1 MSAACAPLWAV
12 AENGSEDQ
20 CTISVVVPSVGR
32 GALAEI
38 VRRSLEQ
45 GALEVVVVADANPEA
60 VSRVLDLW
68 LASGD
73 ARVRMVAGPGRGVA
87 LARQRGVEAAQ
98 GDLVVL
104 LDDDVV
110 PEPGLLDGHRRVHA
124 AGPNRVV
131 IGYLPVAPEIV
142 ARSVAA
148 SIYSSDYEAECRE
161 WEDDPSRVLLS
172 LWAGNYSMRSEDC
185 ARVSQ
190 ADGSFLNSLLEDEEF
205 GLRCRAGGF
214 EGVFD
219 RSLASTHHYERPVA
233 AFLKSARAQALAS
246 RQLHEMYPDLA
257 PIFDGRP
264 ALPKPAQLIVA
275 ASLLPGVGRLVRAAV
290 VWLATKL
297 GAGAPNRLNVRAA
310 VLARVVVQVAD

>member
-1 MSAACAPLWAV
+1 MWAV
-12 AENGSEDQ
+12 TENGSEDQ
-20 CTISVVVPSVGR
+20 GSISVVVPSVGR
-32 GALAEI
+32 GFVAEI

-45 GALEVVVVADANPEA
+45 GALEVVVVADANPED
-60 VSRVLDLW
+60 VSRVLNPW

-87 LARQRGVEAAQ
+87 LARQAGVVAAL
-98 GDLVVL
+98 GDLVLL

-124 AGPNRVV
+124 AGPNRVA

-148 SIYSSDYEAECRE
+148 SIYSDDYESECQE
-161 WEDDPSRVLLS
+161 LDDDPSRVLLQ

-185 ARVSQ
+185 VRVLQ
-190 ADGSFLNSLLEDEEF
+190 ADPSFVNSLLEDEEF
-205 GLRCRAGGF
+205 GFRCRAAGL

-233 AFLKSARAQALAS
+233 AFLRSARAQSLAS
-246 RQLHEMYPDLA
+246 RRLHEMYPDLA
-257 PIFDGRP
+257 QVIDGRP
-264 ALPKPAQLIVA
+264 GLPKPAQLIVA
-275 ASLLPGVGRLVRAAV
+275 ASLVPGVGRLVRAAV

-310 VLARVVVQVAD
+310 VLARAMVQVAD